1 MFKMNSENKKIASK
15 DIEAFE
21 SKHGLHLPQE
31 YKAFLLEFNGGY
43 PEKSNFIISDDEGVS
58 LVNKFYGIGEES
70 GDLGETFEI
79 LEGEIPDG
87 FISIADDPAGN
98 EICIGTEKSKYK
110 EKVYFW
116 RHDMESDSEMD
127 NMFLLAE
134 DLQTFLNKLYGDND
148 E

>member
-1 MFKMNSENKKIASK
+1 MNKITSN
-15 DIEAFE
+15 DIELFE
-21 SKHGLHLPQE
+21 TKYKLQLPPQ

-98 EICIGTEKSKYK
+98 EICKDISGCKLIEKYK
-110 EKVYFW
+110 K
-116 RHDMESDSEMD
+116 DAS
-127 NMFLLAE
+127 
-134 DLQTFLNKLYGDND
+134 KKK
-148 E
+148 